1 MKASFLTKETILDV
15 DVVDRG
21 FPRLKAGDHV
31 VIDQLVREGSK
42 ERIQKFEGDVIAMH
56 RNGIA
61 TTFTVRKVTK
71 DGFGVERIFPYYSP
85 SVKDVH
91 LVREGIVRRAKL
103 FYLRDRTGKSARI
116 KPKIIKGGAKKKT
129 R

>member
-1 MKASFLTKETILDV
+1 MKASFLTKETVLDV

-21 FPRLKAGDHV
+21 FPRFKAGDHV
-31 VIDQLVREGSK
+31 VVDQLVVEGNK

-71 DGFGVERIFPYYSP
+71 DGFGIERIFPLHSP
-85 SVKDVH
+85 SVKNVQ
-91 LVREGIVRRAKL
+91 LAREGVVRRAKL
-103 FYLRDRTGKSARI
+103 FYLRDRKGKSARI
-116 KPKIIKGGAKKKT
+116 KAKITKSTKK
-129 R
+129 